1 MTCELYKK
9 INHQGAPEKFKEATV
24 SCPVFA
30 HQQVGMSV
38 LGILCSNCCIRIQ
51 MVLEQRGQLLKFGSI
66 APEDITLE
74 PNCFVKLLNGVLK
87 EYGEIV
93 PKESHLNWSEISNEC
108 SRCKVGQREPIIA
121 KEPTKITQVG
131 RNELRTR
138 L

>member
-1 MTCELYKK
+1 MNCKLNKV
-9 INHQGAPEKFKEATV
+9 INHTNVADKFKQATV

-30 HQQVGMSV
+30 HQESGMCV
-38 LGILCSNCCIRIQ
+38 LGVICVNCCLRIQ
-51 MVLEQRGQLLKFGSI
+51 MVVEKRAELLRYGSV
-66 APEDITLE
+66 APEDISLE
-74 PNCFVKLLNGVLK
+74 PNCFVKLLTGVLK
-87 EYGEIV
+87 EYGEII
-93 PKESHLNWSEISNEC
+93 PRESHLNWSEISAEC